1 MNGNEGMAGVQC
13 GLAGLILVVLGEQF
27 WLFVRKLLFHL
38 QDLWLSNSLLFP
50 SLFIYLPL
58 SLTVLI
64 SFPFS
69 VCQQG
74 WIYGSFVEDILQ

>member
-1 MNGNEGMAGVQC
+1 MNENEGMAGVQR
-13 GLAGLILVVLGEQF
+13 GLTGLVLVLLREQF
-27 WLFVRKLLFHL
+27 WLFVRKLLFHR
-38 QDLWLSNSLLFP
+38 QDLWLSNSILFP

-69 VCQQG
+69 ICQRV
-74 WIYGSFVEDILQ
+74 WIYGSLVEDILQ

>member
-1 MNGNEGMAGVQC
+1 MNGNEGTVGGTAFTRGPRSRAPPRAVR
-13 GLAGLILVVLGEQF
+13 
-27 WLFVRKLLFHL
+27 LFVRKLLFHL

-58 SLTVLI
+58 SLTIFL

-69 VCQQG
+69 VCQRG
-74 WIYGSFVEDILQ
+74 WIYASSVEDILQ